1 MGKMLS
7 MTKSREITWDDLGSL
22 AIGCG
27 ILGTGGG
34 GDPYIALL
42 NVQALWRQGCRF
54 QLIDPF
60 DLDDDDLAAE
70 AAFMGAPL
78 VSQERLVSPEFCARS
93 VRAMER
99 HMGRPFTAVMSGEI
113 GGANGVIPLMVAGVM
128 DLPIVDADTMGRAFP
143 EMQMSSFVIG
153 GVSMCP
159 MTMSD
164 IRDNEVVITETADPV
179 WVERISRVICTGMG
193 STASTCCAART
204 GRDIKDHGITG
215 TVTQAIN
222 LGRAV
227 RQANADHADPVAAVL
242 AAERGVALFSGKIVD
257 VARRTT
263 AGFLRGEV
271 AIDGLDG
278 DAVSRFTVDFQN
290 EWLVGRRDG
299 ELLVTVPDLICI
311 LDSESGE
318 SIGTDAIRY
327 GQRVTVVSLPP
338 PAVLTEPAGLAVVG
352 PHAFGYDVE
361 YSPLHGKGAS

>member
-143 EMQMSSFVIG
+143 EMQMSSFVID
-153 GVSMCP
+153 GVPMCP
-159 MTMSD
+159 LTMSD